1 MLMRGD
7 IQKLNDQINPVFKNA
22 FDQIAALEKRI
33 EALEKKLEEKQAP
46 APKAKAEAPAKAA

>member
-33 EALEKKLEEKQAP
+33 EALEEAAKP
-46 APKAKAEAPAKAA
+46 APKAKPGPKPDTPEDF